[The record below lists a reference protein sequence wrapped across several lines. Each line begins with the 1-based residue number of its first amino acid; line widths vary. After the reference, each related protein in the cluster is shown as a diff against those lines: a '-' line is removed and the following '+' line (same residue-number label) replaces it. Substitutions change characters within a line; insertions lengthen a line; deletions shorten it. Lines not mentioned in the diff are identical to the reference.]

1 VTYRSDAVTSVFGIA
16 GIGIFAPPQVVN
28 ADQLADETGVPAE
41 ILRTKF
47 GVQQVHRADAGCHV
61 SEMAALAGR
70 AALHDAGVA
79 PEEVDLVVYCGSE
92 FKDYVVWSAAAKI
105 AHVLGCT
112 HAEAYEI
119 YALCA
124 GMPITLRVV
133 RDMMLAEEDIRTVL
147 VVAASKESALVDRTN
162 QRTRFM
168 FNFGDGASAAVVRR
182 GLNRNLLLG
191 SGSKVDGSLS
201 EDAIIPAG
209 GSRRPATAETVAAGE
224 HTLDVP
230 NLDHMRSRLDEVS
243 SFNFREVVQMA
254 LRRSGLDRID
264 FLAPVHMKRSM
275 HDQLQR
281 DLGATHAFYL
291 EEYGHM
297 QAADQFTA
305 VWEARQRGL
314 LKDGDVV
321 ALVAAGVGYTWSAT
335 ILRWGVTQ
343 VPGSRE
349 R

>member
-1 VTYRSDAVTSVFGIA
+1 MIDPSAGVRTVLGIA
-16 GIGIFAPPQVVN
+16 GIGIFAPPQVVD
-28 ADQLADETGVPAE
+28 ADQLAAETGVPAE

-70 AALHDAGVA
+70 AALQDALVS
-79 PEEVDLVVYCGSE
+79 PNEVDLVVYCGSE

-105 AHVLGCT
+105 AHLLECK

-133 RDMMLAEEDIRTVL
+133 RDMMLAENDIGTVL

-168 FNFGDGASAAVVRR
+168 FNFGDGASAAVIRR
-182 GLNRNLLLG
+182 GLNQNLLLG
-191 SGSKVDGSLS
+191 SASKVDGSLS
-201 EDAIIPAG
+201 EDAIVPAG

-230 NLDHMRSRLDEVS
+230 DLDHMRARLDEVS
-243 SFNFREVVQMA
+243 SANFAQVVQTA

-281 DLGATHAFYL
+281 DLGAARAFYL
-291 EEYGHM
+291 EGYGHM
-297 QAADQFTA
+297 QAADQLTA

-335 ILRWGVTQ
+335 ILRWGVA
-343 VPGSRE
+343 
-349 R
+349 

>member
-1 VTYRSDAVTSVFGIA
+1 MTYRSDAPTSVFGIA
-16 GIGIFAPPQVVN
+16 GIGVFAPPQVVN

-105 AHVLGCT
+105 AHVLGCV

-133 RDMMLAEEDIRTVL
+133 RDMMLAEEDISTVL
-147 VVAASKESALVDRTN
+147 VVAASKESTLVDRSN

-191 SGSKVDGSLS
+191 SASKVDGSLS
-201 EDAIIPAG
+201 EDAIVPAG
-209 GSRRPATAETVAAGE
+209 GSRRPASAETVAAGE

-243 SFNFREVVQMA
+243 SFNFREVVQTA
-254 LRRSGLDRID
+254 LRRSGLDRVD

-275 HDQLQR
+275 HDQLR
-281 DLGATHAFYL
+281 GDLGATRAFYL

-335 ILRWGVTQ
+335 ILRWGVT
-343 VPGSRE
+343 PGTRHP
-349 R
+349 